1 MLISSENGRVNGNY
15 LLFPCIYWREKN
27 IMDTCALYRKVEW
40 ERAGGYCESIIA
52 REDWEFWIAV
62 LKDGGKVVRLPEIG
76 LHYRIRNVSKRVTDR
91 C

>member
-1 MLISSENGRVNGNY
+1 MPIFWRTDGRMETASFFLAFIG
-15 LLFPCIYWREKN
+15 EKN

-62 LKDGGKVVRLPEIG
+62 LKDGEKWFA
-76 LHYRIRNVSKRVTDR
+76 YRK
-91 C
+91 